1 MNQNSRKTAKTKVE
15 KDFHKLLNNT
25 NFGNDCRNNIG
36 HCSLELLYDGL
47 DEISYLKR
55 FMNIMQDWRYREF
68 FSLGLKQEQIQKEYD
83 ENKKNLDETDSFY
96 PAILESMNRKK
107 KEDLEAID
115 LFAKK
120 NRKRLGMSKVDTLEN
135 KISNC
140 HDLRKNKMII
150 EFNDRQSSSVKSI
163 AVKSKT
169 SVQCMEFMSG
179 KLLMFTKLSLKS
191 FVYSLVEL
199 LAFPDENPIVAEIY
213 QKYDIDIISCYQVLT
228 DTDSKKD

>member
-1 MNQNSRKTAKTKVE
+1 
-15 KDFHKLLNNT
+15 
-25 NFGNDCRNNIG
+25 
-36 HCSLELLYDGL
+36 
-47 DEISYLKR
+47 
-55 FMNIMQDWRYREF
+55 
-68 FSLGLKQEQIQKEYD
+68 
-83 ENKKNLDETDSFY
+83 
-96 PAILESMNRKK
+96 MNRKK
-107 KEDLEAID
+107 EEYLEAID

-120 NRKRLGMSKVDTLEN
+120 KRKRLGMSKVDTLEN

-150 EFNDRQSSSVKSI
+150 EINDPQSSSVKSI

-169 SVQCMEFMSG
+169 SVQCTEFMSR
-179 KLLMFTKLSLKS
+179 KLLMFAKLSLKS

-213 QKYDIDIISCYQVLT
+213 QKYDIDRISCYQVLT